1 MSKLNAHKD
10 HYFRII
16 QDTSLKV
23 IILHFS
29 LTLMSSSKIN
39 LIKIVFLSVCIVRPF
54 QQVVMWNSVW
64 CQLSIVRLDLCLWW
78 VHSMKHA
85 APIIIVV
92 RLFYEVIFLRN
103 VMIWYMT
110 NSPLLL
116 HHHKLH
122 LQEVRSFDNMNMF

>member
-54 QQVVMWNSVW
+54 QQVVM
-64 CQLSIVRLDLCLWW
+64 
-78 VHSMKHA
+78 
-85 APIIIVV
+85 
-92 RLFYEVIFLRN
+92 
-103 VMIWYMT
+103 
-110 NSPLLL
+110 
-116 HHHKLH
+116 
-122 LQEVRSFDNMNMF
+122 